1 MSNKIIND
9 HWEWMRL
16 SEAAEYLGV
25 HFTTL
30 RRWSDSGEISY
41 FKTPGG
47 WRRFKKSD
55 LDGFLH
61 RSQKGEDAKLKLLGS
76 ETAKPEI
83 IHEIKQLNMREEVWY
98 GQISKEN
105 QRLMASHGR
114 KLIGTLI
121 QYASRNDEA
130 KQYLK
135 QGKKLAE
142 GYGQLCQQSGL
153 SITQTVQTFVM
164 IRHSIVDSLCEAG
177 IVVKDSGEDTWKLYQ
192 RVNHFMDV
200 VLLTILEAFQT
211 GTTAIFPLL
220 GSAPKFDL
228 MF

>member
-9 HWEWMRL
+9 HWEWMWL

-30 RRWSDSGEISY
+30 RRWSDSGEISC

-55 LDGFLH
+55 LDNFLN
-61 RSQKGEDAKLKLLGS
+61 RSQEGKETKLILFSS
-76 ETAKPEI
+76 ETAKPELI
-83 IHEIKQLNMREEVWY
+83 REIKQLNMREEPWY

-114 KLIGTLI
+114 KLIGTLM
-121 QYASRNDEA
+121 QYTSRDDEGEV
-130 KQYLK
+130 YL
-135 QGKKLAE
+135 QRGKKLAE
-142 GYGQLCQQSGL
+142 GYGQLCQRSGL
-153 SITQTVQTFVM
+153 SIIQTVKTFVM

-177 IVVKDSGEDTWKLYQ
+177 MVVEDSGEDTWKLYQ
-192 RVNHFMDV
+192 RVNHFLDA
-200 VLLTILEAFQT
+200 VLVAILESSQKGVSATSRIT
-211 GTTAIFPLL
+211 G
-220 GSAPKFDL
+220 
-228 MF
+228 